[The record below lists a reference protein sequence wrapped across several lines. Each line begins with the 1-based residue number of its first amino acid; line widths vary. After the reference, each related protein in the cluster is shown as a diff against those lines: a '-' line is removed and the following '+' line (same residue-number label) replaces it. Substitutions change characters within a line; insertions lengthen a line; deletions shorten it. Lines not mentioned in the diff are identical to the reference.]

1 MSNNFIHLNLHTEF
15 SLVDGIV
22 RLKPLLKTL
31 QEAGMPAIAITDQ
44 SNLYALVKLYQACL
58 GAGIKPIM
66 GADLWLKN
74 QEEPAKPFRL
84 LILCQNNDG
93 YLNLKKLISLSYL
106 QGQHLGKA
114 MIEQSW
120 LAEHSSGLI
129 ALLGKESDV
138 GQLLLEGKNSAA
150 EQAIRFYQ
158 KLFPDNLYL
167 ELQRTSR
174 AGDETYLHQAVK
186 LAGQMNL
193 PVVATN
199 AVRFLHKDD
208 FSAHEARVCVNQG
221 RVLADKHRPHDYS
234 DEQYFKSSEEMT
246 ELFED
251 IPEALEN
258 SVEIAK
264 RCNMTLNL
272 GENFLPDFPIP
283 ESLSMDEYF
292 RQLSHEG
299 LNKRFHQLFGDDYSC
314 EQKKDPLNKQKDE
327 YQEKVKLYRE
337 RLDIELDVITQMGF
351 PGYFL
356 IVADFIKWS
365 KENDVPVGPGRGSGA
380 GSLVAYALTI
390 TDLDPLEYDLL
401 FERFLNPERVSMPDF
416 DIDFCMDGREK
427 VIQYVAETYGRD
439 RVSQIITFGSM
450 AAKAAIR
457 DVGRVQAQGY
467 GFVDSLAKLIPMDIG
482 ITIKD
487 AMEQEEELQ
496 RRYDNDDAVR
506 DLIDMALAL
515 EGITKNVGKHAGGVV
530 ISPSD
535 INDFS
540 PVYCEQGSQS
550 IVTQYDKND
559 VETVGLVKF
568 DFLGLK
574 TLTVIDWALKIIN
587 TRKKKTGESEVDIT
601 QIDLE
606 DRASFVT
613 LKASNTT
620 AVFQLESRGM
630 KDLIKRLQPDCFED
644 IVALVA
650 LFRPGPLQSGMVDDF
665 IDRKHGRQ
673 KVEYPHPSLEP
684 ILQPTYGTIL
694 YQEQV
699 MQISQVLAGYT
710 LGGAD
715 LLRRAMGKKK
725 PEVMAQQ
732 RSIFEDGSVNN
743 GVDKATATHI
753 FDQMEKFAAY
763 GFNKSHSAAYALVS
777 YQTLWLKTHYVEA
790 FMAAVLS
797 ADMDNTDK
805 VVMVIEECRDD
816 KIKVTAPNVN
826 LSEYKFTV
834 SNNNEVVYGLGAIK
848 GVGEGAIESI
858 IEGRNS
864 GGAYKDFQDFCNRVD
879 LRRCNKRVIET
890 LVKAGALDDF
900 DCTRATLFN
909 AIPEATK
916 AAEQFSKAHAV
927 GQDDLFGG
935 DFFATGALDSTSGEA
950 SSNFTQFPEWP
961 EDERLRAE
969 KDTLGL
975 YLTGHPI
982 EQHLEELRHFTTH
995 RLMELNPDK
1004 KHNIVIAGLIIAMRT
1019 MITKRG
1025 DKMAFIT
1032 IDDRSGRQEVAL
1044 FADKYEAFKE
1054 LLIKDS
1060 VIIIAGELGLDH
1072 YSGNARIN
1080 VENIYDLDSARNHF
1094 ARRLSINI
1102 QHDQIDQDFIE
1113 QFKEVLIPFREGGE
1127 CPVSYNY
1134 LGEKAKTVISL
1145 SADWK
1150 VRLSKELLHRID
1162 SLTQTQSK
1170 IIYR

>member
-1 MSNNFIHLNLHTEF
+1 MSNQFIHLNLHTEF

-22 RLKPLLKTL
+22 RLKPLIKAI
-31 QEAGMPAIAITDQ
+31 QSEQMPAIAITDQ

-58 GAGIKPIM
+58 AAGIKPVL

-74 QEEPAKPFRL
+74 EDEPAKPFRL
-84 LILCQNNDG
+84 LVLCKNNEG
-93 YLNLKKLISLSYL
+93 YQNLKKLISQSFL

-114 MIEQSW
+114 IIERSW
-120 LAEHSSGLI
+120 LSEYSSGLI
-129 ALLGKESDV
+129 ALLGKASDI
-138 GQLLLEGKNSAA
+138 GRLLLEEKNSEA
-150 EQAIRFYQ
+150 EQLLSDYQ
-158 KLFPDNLYL
+158 KLFPDSLYL

-174 AGDETYLHQAVK
+174 AGDETFLHRAVAVSQR
-186 LAGQMNL
+186 LDL

-199 AVRFLHKDD
+199 AVRFLNKED
-208 FSAHEARVCVNQG
+208 FPAHDARVCVNQG
-221 RVLADKHRPHDYS
+221 RILADKRRPRDYS
-234 DEQYFKSSEEMT
+234 EEQYFKSSAEMMA
-246 ELFED
+246 LFED
-251 IPEALEN
+251 IPEAIQN
-258 SVEIAK
+258 SVEIAR
-264 RCNMTLNL
+264 RCNVTLHL

-283 ESLSMDEYF
+283 EGLSIDEYF
-292 RQLSHEG
+292 RQLAHDG
-299 LNKRFHQLFGDDYSC
+299 LNKRFPQLFGEDCFAGNTSEAKEKYK
-314 EQKKDPLNKQKDE
+314 EKFKQ
-327 YQEKVKLYRE
+327 YRE

-356 IVADFIKWS
+356 IVADFIHWS

-380 GSLVAYALTI
+380 GSLVAYAMTI

-416 DIDFCMDGREK
+416 DIDFCMEGREK

-457 DVGRVQAQGY
+457 DVGRVQGQGY
-467 GFVDSLAKLIPMDIG
+467 GFVDSIAKLIPMDIG
-482 ITIKD
+482 ITITQ

-496 RRYDNDDAVR
+496 RRYDTDDAVH

-540 PVYCEQGSQS
+540 PIYCEQDSQS

-574 TLTVIDWALKIIN
+574 TLTVVDWALKIIN
-587 TRKKKTGESEVDIT
+587 ARKRKLGETEVDIT

-606 DRASFVT
+606 DRASFKT

-725 PEVMAQQ
+725 PEVMAAQ
-732 RSIFEDGSVNN
+732 RSIFEDGSVDN
-743 GVDKATATHI
+743 GVDKAVATHI

-797 ADMDNTDK
+797 ADMDNTEK
-805 VVMVIEECRDD
+805 VVVVIEECRDAGLNV
-816 KIKVTAPNVN
+816 IAPNVN

-834 SNNNEVVYGLGAIK
+834 SEEDEVVYGLGAIK

-858 IEGRNS
+858 VEGRNT
-864 GGAYKDFQDFCNRVD
+864 GGVYKDFQDFCNRVD
-879 LRRCNKRVIET
+879 LRRCNKRVMET
-890 LVKAGALDDF
+890 LVKAGALDSF
-900 DCTRATLFN
+900 GLSRATLFN
-909 AIPEATK
+909 AIPKATK
-916 AAEQFSKAHAV
+916 AADQFAKAQAV

-935 DFFATGALDSTSGEA
+935 DFFATGAMDSTSDDA
-950 SSNFTQFPEWP
+950 SSRFEQLPEWP
-961 EDERLRAE
+961 EDERLRFE

-982 EQHLEELRHFTTH
+982 EQYLDELRNFTTH
-995 RLMELNPDK
+995 KLMELNPEK
-1004 KHNIVIAGLIIAMRT
+1004 KQNIVIAGLIIAMRT
-1019 MITKRG
+1019 MNTKRG

-1032 IDDRSGRQEVAL
+1032 IDDRSGRQEIAL
-1044 FADKYEAFKE
+1044 FSDKYEQYQDI
-1054 LLIKDS
+1054 LIKDS
-1060 VIIIAGELGLDH
+1060 IIVLSGELGLDR
-1072 YSGNARIN
+1072 YSGNARIT
-1080 VENIYDLDSARNHF
+1080 VDTIYDLDAARNHY

-1102 QHDQIDQDFIE
+1102 HYDQVDEIFINN
-1113 QFKEVLIPFREGGE
+1113 FKDVLIPFREGGE
-1127 CPVSYNY
+1127 CPVVYTY
-1134 LGEKAKTVISL
+1134 TGKKAKTAIRL
-1145 SADWK
+1145 ADQWK
-1150 VRLSKELLHRID
+1150 VRLTKELLSRID
-1162 SLTQTQSK
+1162 KLTGSQSK
-1170 IIYR
+1170 IMYR

>member
-1 MSNNFIHLNLHTEF
+1 MSNQFIHLNLHTEF

-22 RLKPLLKTL
+22 RLKPLIKSI
-31 QEAGMPAIAITDQ
+31 QESEMPAIAITDQ

-58 GAGIKPIM
+58 GAGIKPVL

-74 QEEPAKPFRL
+74 EDDAVKPFRL
-84 LILCQNNDG
+84 LVLCKNNEG
-93 YLNLKKLISLSYL
+93 YLNLKKLITQSYL
-106 QGQHLGKA
+106 HGQHLGKA
-114 MIEQSW
+114 MIEGSW
-120 LAEHSSGLI
+120 LADASTGLI
-129 ALLGKESDV
+129 ALIGKESDV
-138 GQLLLEGKNSAA
+138 GVLLHEDKQTEA
-150 EQAIRFYQ
+150 EQALKFYQ
-158 KLFPDNLYL
+158 NLFPESLYL

-174 AGDETYLHQAVK
+174 VGDERFLHQAVDI
-186 LAGQMNL
+186 AGRLNI
-193 PVVATN
+193 PVVASN
-199 AVRFLHKDD
+199 AVRFLKKDD

-221 RVLADKHRPHDYS
+221 RVLGDKKRPRDYS
-234 DEQYFKSSEEMT
+234 EEQYLKSQSEMKA
-246 ELFED
+246 LFAD
-251 IPEALEN
+251 IPEAIEN

-264 RCNMTLNL
+264 RCNVTLHL

-283 ESLSMDEYF
+283 DGMSMDDYF
-292 RQLSHEG
+292 RKLSHDG
-299 LNKRFHQLFGDDYSC
+299 LNKRFIQLFGENCLEDSHFQDKIK
-314 EQKKDPLNKQKDE
+314 E
-327 YQEKVKLYRE
+327 YRE
-337 RLDIELDVITQMGF
+337 RLDIELDVIIQMGF

-356 IVADFIKWS
+356 IVADFIQWS

-380 GSLVAYALTI
+380 GSLVAYAMTI

-416 DIDFCMDGREK
+416 DIDFCMDGRDK
-427 VIQYVAETYGRD
+427 VIQYVADTYGRD

-457 DVGRVQAQGY
+457 DVGRVQGQGY

-482 ITIKD
+482 ITISQ
-487 AMEQEEELQ
+487 ALEQEEELQ
-496 RRYDNDDAVR
+496 RRYETDEAVK

-540 PVYCEQGSQS
+540 PVYCEEDSKS

-587 TRKKKTGESEVDIT
+587 ARKEKMGEAVIDIA
-601 QIDLE
+601 QIDLT
-606 DRASFVT
+606 DRASFNT
-613 LKASNTT
+613 LKASDTT

-725 PEVMAQQ
+725 PEVMAEQ
-732 RSIFEDGSVNN
+732 RSIFEDGSVEN
-743 GVDKATATHI
+743 GVDKEIATHI

-777 YQTLWLKTHYVEA
+777 YQTLWLKTHYVES

-797 ADMDNTDK
+797 ADMDNTEK
-805 VVMVIEECRDD
+805 VVVVIEECRDANL
-816 KIKVTAPNVN
+816 KVTTPNVN
-826 LSEYKFTV
+826 LSEYKFSV
-834 SNNNEVVYGLGAIK
+834 SDKDEVVFGLGAIK

-858 IEGRNS
+858 IEGRKT
-864 GGAYKDFQDFCNRVD
+864 GGVYNDLQDFCNRVD
-879 LRRCNKRVIET
+879 LRRCNKRVMET
-890 LVKAGALDDF
+890 LAKAGALDDF
-900 DCTRATLFN
+900 GCTRATLLN

-916 AAEQFSKAHAV
+916 AAEQFSKAQAV

-935 DFFATGALDSTSGEA
+935 DFFDTGALDSTSDNAA
-950 SSNFTQFPEWP
+950 SSFEQLPEWP
-961 EDERLRAE
+961 EDERLRLE
-969 KDTLGL
+969 KETLGL

-982 EQHLEELRHFTTH
+982 EQYLTELRHFTTH
-995 RLMELNPDK
+995 KLMELNPDK
-1004 KHNIVIAGLIIAMRT
+1004 KQNIVIAGLIIAMRT
-1019 MITKRG
+1019 MNTKRG
-1025 DKMAFIT
+1025 DKMAFVT
-1032 IDDRSGRQEVAL
+1032 IDDRSGRQEIAL
-1044 FADKYEAFKE
+1044 FADKYEMYKDI
-1054 LLIKDS
+1054 LIKDS
-1060 VIIIAGELGLDH
+1060 IIVLSGELGLDH
-1072 YSGNARIN
+1072 YSGNARVN
-1080 VENIYDLDSARNHF
+1080 VDTIYDLDGARNRY
-1094 ARRLSINI
+1094 ARRLAIDINY
-1102 QHDQIDQDFIE
+1102 HQIDEAFIE
-1113 QFKEVLIPFREGGE
+1113 NFKEVITPFREGGE
-1127 CPVSYNY
+1127 CPIVCNY
-1134 LGEKAKTVISL
+1134 RGEKAQTMINL
-1145 SADWK
+1145 SNDWN
-1150 VRLSKELLHRID
+1150 VRLTKELLSRID
-1162 SLTQTQSK
+1162 KLTQHQSK
-1170 IIYR
+1170 IMYR

>member
-1 MSNNFIHLNLHTEF
+1 MSNQFIHLNLHTEF
-15 SLVDGIV
+15 SIVDGIV
-22 RLKPLLKTL
+22 RLKPLIKAV
-31 QEAGMPAIAITDQ
+31 QEAQMPAIAITDQ
-44 SNLYALVKLYQACL
+44 SNLYALVKVYQACL
-58 GAGIKPIM
+58 GAGIKPIL

-74 QEEPAKPFRL
+74 DDEPTKPFRL
-84 LILCQNNDG
+84 LLLCKDNDG
-93 YLNLKKLISLSYL
+93 YLNLKNLISQSYL
-106 QGQHLGKA
+106 QGQHLGRA
-114 MIEQSW
+114 MIEYSW
-120 LAEHSSGLI
+120 LAEHSTGFI

-138 GQLLLEGKNSAA
+138 GLLLLDGKVKEA
-150 EQAIRFYQ
+150 EQALAFYQ
-158 KLFPDNLYL
+158 NLFTDSLYF

-174 AGDETYLHQAVK
+174 AGDETFLHHAVA
-186 LAGQMNL
+186 LAERFNL
-193 PVVATN
+193 PVVASN
-199 AVRFLHKDD
+199 AVRFLKEDE
-208 FSAHEARVCVNQG
+208 FAAHDARVCVNQG
-221 RVLADKHRPHDYS
+221 RVLGDKKRPHDYS
-234 DEQYFKSSEEMT
+234 PEQYFKSSDEMND
-246 ELFED
+246 LFAD
-251 IPEALEN
+251 IPEAIEN
-258 SVEIAK
+258 SLQIAK
-264 RCNMTLNL
+264 RCNVTLHL

-283 ESLSMDEYF
+283 DGLSMDDYF
-292 RQLSHEG
+292 RQLSHDG
-299 LNKRFHQLFGDDYSC
+299 LDKRLVQLFGDNC
-314 EQKKDPLNKQKDE
+314 LTDE
-327 YQEKVKLYRE
+327 SLQEKVKEYRE
-337 RLDIELDVITQMGF
+337 RLDIELDVIIQMGF

-356 IVADFIKWS
+356 IVADFIQWS

-380 GSLVAYALTI
+380 GSLVAYAMTI

-416 DIDFCMDGREK
+416 DIDFCMDGRDK

-457 DVGRVQAQGY
+457 DVGRVQGQGY

-482 ITIKD
+482 ITISQ
-487 AMEQEEELQ
+487 ALEQEEELQ
-496 RRYDNDDAVR
+496 RRYDTDEAVK

-540 PVYCEQGSQS
+540 PVYCEEGSQS

-587 TRKKKTGESEVDIT
+587 ARKAKTGEAAIDIT
-601 QIDLE
+601 KIDLT
-606 DRASFVT
+606 DRASFKT
-613 LKASNTT
+613 LKASDTT

-725 PEVMAQQ
+725 PEVMAEQ
-732 RSIFEDGSVNN
+732 RSIFEDGSVEN
-743 GVDKATATHI
+743 GVDKEVATHI

-790 FMAAVLS
+790 FMASVLS
-797 ADMDNTDK
+797 ADMDNTEK
-805 VVMVIEECRDD
+805 VVVVIEECRDA
-816 KIKVTAPNVN
+816 KVKVTTPNVN
-826 LSEYKFTV
+826 LSQYKFSV
-834 SNNNEVVYGLGAIK
+834 SDNDEVVYGLGAIK

-858 IEGRNS
+858 VEGRNN
-864 GGAYKDFQDFCNRVD
+864 GGVYKDLQDFCNRVD
-879 LRRCNKRVIET
+879 LRRCNKRVMET

-900 DCTRATLFN
+900 ACTRATLLN
-909 AIPEATK
+909 AIPAATK
-916 AAEQFSKAHAV
+916 AAEQFSKAQAV
-927 GQDDLFGG
+927 GQDDLFGA
-935 DFFATGALDSTSGEA
+935 DFFATGAMDSTSGNAE
-950 SSNFTQFPEWP
+950 SSFEQLPEWP
-961 EDERLRAE
+961 EDERLRLE
-969 KDTLGL
+969 KETLGL

-982 EQHLEELRHFTTH
+982 EQYLTELRNFTTH
-995 RLMELNPDK
+995 KLMELNPEK
-1004 KHNIVIAGLIIAMRT
+1004 KQNIVITGLIIAMRT
-1019 MITKRG
+1019 MNTKRG
-1025 DKMAFIT
+1025 DKMAFVT
-1032 IDDRSGRQEVAL
+1032 IDDRSGRHEIVL
-1044 FADKYEAFKE
+1044 FADKYEMYQDI
-1054 LLIKDS
+1054 LVKDT
-1060 VIIIAGELGLDH
+1060 IIVLSGELGLDH

-1080 VENIYDLDSARNHF
+1080 VDTIYDLDGARNHY
-1094 ARRLSINI
+1094 ARRLAIDINHS
-1102 QHDQIDQDFIE
+1102 QVDDTFIE
-1113 QFKEVLIPFREGGE
+1113 NLKAVITPFMEGGE
-1127 CPVSYNY
+1127 CPIVCHYQ
-1134 LGEKAKTVISL
+1134 GEKARAVINL
-1145 SADWK
+1145 SPDWN
-1150 VRLSKELLHRID
+1150 VHLTKELLSRID
-1162 SLTQTQSK
+1162 KLTHQQSK
-1170 IIYR
+1170 IMYR

>member
-1 MSNNFIHLNLHTEF
+1 MANQFIHLNLHTEF

-22 RLKPLLKTL
+22 RLKPLIKAV
-31 QEAGMPAIAITDQ
+31 QDAGMPAIAVTDQ

-58 GAGIKPIM
+58 GAGIKPVI
-66 GADLWLKN
+66 GADLWLN
-74 QEEPAKPFRL
+74 NHAEPAKPFRL
-84 LILCQNNDG
+84 LVLCKNNTG
-93 YLNLKKLISLSYL
+93 YLNLKKLISRSYL

-120 LAEHSSGLI
+120 LSENASGLI

-138 GQLLLEGKNSAA
+138 GRLLLEGKDSDA
-150 EQAIRFYQ
+150 EHAVKYYQ
-158 KLFPDNLYL
+158 ELFPDSLYL

-174 AGDETYLHQAVK
+174 AGDETFLHRCVK
-186 LAGQMNL
+186 LAGQLSL

-234 DEQYFKSSEEMT
+234 DEQYFKSSEEML
-246 ELFED
+246 ELFAD

-264 RCNMTLNL
+264 RCNVTLHL
-272 GENFLPDFPIP
+272 GENFLPSFPIP
-283 ESLSMDEYF
+283 EGLSMDEYF
-292 RQLSHEG
+292 RQLSHDG
-299 LNKRFHQLFGDDYSC
+299 LNKRFVQLFGEQFDDHKGVY
-314 EQKKDPLNKQKDE
+314 L
-327 YQEKVKLYRE
+327 EKIKLYRE

-356 IVADFIKWS
+356 IVADFIHWS
-365 KENDVPVGPGRGSGA
+365 KENHVPVGPGRGSGA

-390 TDLDPLEYDLL
+390 TDLDPLQYDLL

-416 DIDFCMDGREK
+416 DIDFCMEGREK

-457 DVGRVQAQGY
+457 DVGRVQGQGY

-482 ITIKD
+482 ITIKQ
-487 AMEQEEELQ
+487 ALLQEEELQ
-496 RRYDNDDAVR
+496 RRYDNDDVVHE
-506 DLIDMALAL
+506 LIDMALAL

-574 TLTVIDWALKIIN
+574 TLTVIDWALAIIN
-587 TRKKKTGESEVDIT
+587 AKKKKNGEKEVDIV
-601 QIDLE
+601 QIDLS
-606 DRASFVT
+606 DRPSFNS

-665 IDRKHGRQ
+665 IDRKHGRK

-684 ILQPTYGTIL
+684 ILKPTYGTIL

-699 MQISQVLAGYT
+699 MQISQILAGYT

-743 GVDKATATHI
+743 GVDKALATHI

-805 VVMVIEECRDD
+805 VVIVIEECRDAGLN
-816 KIKVTAPNVN
+816 VVAPNVN
-826 LSEYKFTV
+826 LSQYKFSV
-834 SNNNEVVYGLGAIK
+834 SDNDEVVYGLGAIK

-858 IEGRNS
+858 INGRKN
-864 GGAYKDFQDFCNRVD
+864 GFYKDLQDFCNRID
-879 LRRCNKRVIET
+879 LRRCNKRVMET
-890 LVKAGALDDF
+890 LVKAGALDSF
-900 DCTRATLFN
+900 GNSRATLLN
-909 AIPEATK
+909 AIPKATK
-916 AAEQFSKAHAV
+916 AADQFAKAHNA
-927 GQDDLFGG
+927 GQADLFGA
-935 DFFATGALDSTSGEA
+935 DFFATGAMDSSSGATA
-950 SSNFTQFPEWP
+950 SNYIQLPEWP
-961 EDERLRAE
+961 ENERLRLE
-969 KDTLGL
+969 KETLGL

-982 EQHLEELRHFTTH
+982 DQYLSELRHFTTH
-995 RLMELNPDK
+995 KLMELSPDK
-1004 KHNIVIAGLIIAMRT
+1004 KHNIVVTGLIIAMRT
-1019 MITKRG
+1019 MNTKRG
-1025 DKMAFIT
+1025 DKMAFVT
-1032 IDDRSGRQEVAL
+1032 IDDRSARQEIVL
-1044 FADKYEAFKE
+1044 FSD
-1054 LLIKDS
+1054 
-1060 VIIIAGELGLDH
+1060 
-1072 YSGNARIN
+1072 
-1080 VENIYDLDSARNHF
+1080 
-1094 ARRLSINI
+1094 
-1102 QHDQIDQDFIE
+1102 
-1113 QFKEVLIPFREGGE
+1113 
-1127 CPVSYNY
+1127 
-1134 LGEKAKTVISL
+1134 
-1145 SADWK
+1145 
-1150 VRLSKELLHRID
+1150 
-1162 SLTQTQSK
+1162 
-1170 IIYR
+1170 

>member
-1 MSNNFIHLNLHTEF
+1 MSKQFIHLNLHTEF

-22 RLKPLLKTL
+22 RLKPLIKAV
-31 QEAGMPAIAITDQ
+31 QNAQMPAVAITDQ
-44 SNLYALVKLYQACL
+44 SNFYALVKLYQACL
-58 GAGIKPIM
+58 NAGIKPVL
-66 GADLWLKN
+66 GADMWLDN
-74 QEEPAKPFRL
+74 QDEPAKPFRL
-84 LILCQNNDG
+84 LLLCKNNEG

-114 MIEQSW
+114 MISRNWLTEQV
-120 LAEHSSGLI
+120 SGLI
-129 ALLGKESDV
+129 ALVGKESDV
-138 GQLLLEGKNSAA
+138 GQLLLEGKNTEA
-150 EQAIRFYQ
+150 EQAIKFYQ
-158 KLFPDNLYL
+158 TLFPDSLYM

-174 AGDETYLHQAVK
+174 TGDEAYLHQAVK
-186 LAGQMNL
+186 LAGQFNL

-199 AVRFLHKDD
+199 AVRFLQRDD
-208 FSAHEARVCVNQG
+208 FAAHEVRVCINQG
-221 RVLADKHRPHDYS
+221 RVLGDKHRPRNNS
-234 DEQYFKSSEEMT
+234 EEQYFKSSEEMT
-246 ELFED
+246 ELFRD
-251 IPEALEN
+251 IPEAIEN
-258 SVEIAK
+258 TLEIAK
-264 RCNMTLNL
+264 RCNVTLHL

-283 ESLSMDEYF
+283 EGLSMDDYF
-292 RQLSHEG
+292 RKLSHEG
-299 LNKRFHQLFGDDYSC
+299 LNKRFPQLFGTDFDATK
-314 EQKKDPLNKQKDE
+314 EQ
-327 YQEKVKLYRE
+327 YQEQIKQYRE

-356 IVADFIKWS
+356 IVADFIQWS
-365 KENDVPVGPGRGSGA
+365 KENAVPVGPGRGSGA

-416 DIDFCMDGREK
+416 DIDFCMDGRDR

-457 DVGRVQAQGY
+457 DVGRVQSQGY
-467 GFVDSLAKLIPMDIG
+467 GFVDSIAKLIPMDIG
-482 ITIKD
+482 ITIKQ

-496 RRYDNDDAVR
+496 RRYDNDDAVHE
-506 DLIDMALAL
+506 LIDMAMSL
-515 EGITKNVGKHAGGVV
+515 EGITRNVGKHAGGVV

-540 PVYCEQGSQS
+540 PIYCEQGSHS

-574 TLTVIDWALKIIN
+574 TLTVIDWALAIIN
-587 TRKKKTGESEVDIT
+587 TRRKKQGKDAIDIV
-601 QIDLE
+601 QIPLE
-606 DRASFVT
+606 DRASFDT

-684 ILQPTYGTIL
+684 ILKPTYGTIL

-725 PEVMAQQ
+725 PEVMAEQ
-732 RSIFEDGSVNN
+732 RSIFEDGAVANN
-743 GVDKATATHI
+743 VDKALATHI

-805 VVMVIEECRDD
+805 VVVIIEECRDA
-816 KIKVTAPNVN
+816 KLKVTAPNVN

-834 SNNNEVVYGLGAIK
+834 SDNDEIVYGLGAIK

-858 IEGRNS
+858 VESRNT
-864 GGAYKDFQDFCNRVD
+864 GGPYKDFQDFCNRVD

-890 LVKAGALDDF
+890 LVKSGALDDMG
-900 DCTRATLFN
+900 CTRATLFN

-916 AAEQFSKAHAV
+916 AAEQFSKAQAV

-935 DFFATGALDSTSGEA
+935 DFFDTGSLDSTAENVI
-950 SSNFTQFPEWP
+950 NFEQLPEWL

-982 EQHLEELRHFTTH
+982 DQYLQELRHFTTH

-1004 KHNIVIAGLIIAMRT
+1004 KQNIIIAGLIIAMRT
-1019 MITKRG
+1019 MNTKRG

-1054 LLIKDS
+1054 ILIKDS
-1060 VIIIAGELGLDH
+1060 VIVISGELGLDH
-1072 YSGNARIN
+1072 YSGNARVN
-1080 VENIYDLDSARNHF
+1080 VNNIYDLDGARNHF
-1094 ARRLSINI
+1094 ARRLSVKI
-1102 QHDQIDQDFIE
+1102 QYDQINETFIE
-1113 QFKEVLIPFREGGE
+1113 QFKDVLIPFREGGE
-1127 CPVSYNY
+1127 CPIVCHYE
-1134 LGEKAKTVISL
+1134 GEKASTLMRL
-1145 SADWK
+1145 SDDWK
-1150 VRLSKELLHRID
+1150 VRLSRELLHRID
-1162 SLTQTQSK
+1162 ALTQNQSE
-1170 IIYR
+1170 IMYHR

>member
-1 MSNNFIHLNLHTEF
+1 MAVHTMSNQFIHLNLHTEF

-22 RLKPLLKTL
+22 RLKPLVKAI
-31 QEAGMPAIAITDQ
+31 QNEEMPAIAITDQ

-58 GAGIKPIM
+58 GAGIKPVL

-74 QEEPAKPFRL
+74 EGEPDKPFRL
-84 LILCQNNDG
+84 LILCKDNEG
-93 YLNLKKLISLSYL
+93 YLNLKRLISLSYL
-106 QGQHLGKA
+106 QGQHLGRA
-114 MIEQSW
+114 MIERSW
-120 LAEHSSGLI
+120 LNENSSGLI
-129 ALLGKESDV
+129 ALLGKQSDV
-138 GQLLLEGKNSAA
+138 GSLLLEDKIPDA
-150 EQAIRFYQ
+150 EQCLEYYQ
-158 KLFPDNLYL
+158 KTFPDCLYL
-167 ELQRTSR
+167 ELQRTFR
-174 AGDETYLHQAVK
+174 VGDEVFLHHAVALSEK
-186 LAGQMNL
+186 FNI

-199 AVRFLHKDD
+199 AVRFLKKDD
-208 FSAHEARVCVNQG
+208 FSAHDARVCVNQG
-221 RVLADKHRPHDYS
+221 RVLADKRRPQDYS
-234 DEQYFKSSEEMT
+234 EEQYFKSSEEMNA
-246 ELFED
+246 LFED
-251 IPEALEN
+251 IPEAIKN
-258 SVEIAK
+258 SFEIAK
-264 RCNMTLNL
+264 RCNVTLHL
-272 GENFLPDFPIP
+272 GENFLPNFPIP
-283 ESLSMDEYF
+283 EGLSIDEYF
-292 RQLSHEG
+292 CQLSHDG
-299 LNKRFHQLFGDDYSC
+299 LNKRFPQLFGEEFSEDK
-314 EQKKDPLNKQKDE
+314 EE
-327 YQEKVKLYRE
+327 YQEKIKEYRE
-337 RLDIELDVITQMGF
+337 RLDIELGVITQMGF

-356 IVADFIKWS
+356 IVADFIQWS
-365 KENDVPVGPGRGSGA
+365 KENNVPVGPGRGSGA
-380 GSLVAYALTI
+380 GSLVAYAMTI

-457 DVGRVQAQGY
+457 DVGRVQGQGY
-467 GFVDSLAKLIPMDIG
+467 GFVDSIAKLIPMDIG
-482 ITIKD
+482 ITISQ

-496 RRYDNDDAVR
+496 RRYEEDEAVH
-506 DLIDMALAL
+506 DLLDMALAL

-540 PVYCEQGSQS
+540 PVYCEEDSQS

-574 TLTVIDWALKIIN
+574 TLTVVDWALKIIN
-587 TRKKKTGESEVDIT
+587 TRKKKLGEAEVDIT
-601 QIDLE
+601 AIDLE
-606 DRASFVT
+606 DRDSFKT

-725 PEVMAQQ
+725 PEVMAEQ
-732 RSIFEDGSVNN
+732 RSIFEDGSVAN
-743 GVDKATATHI
+743 GVDKAIATHI

-777 YQTLWLKTHYVEA
+777 YQTLWLKTHYVEP

-797 ADMDNTDK
+797 ADMDNTEK
-805 VVMVIEECRDD
+805 VVVVIEECRDS
-816 KIKVTAPNVN
+816 KIKVVAPNVN

-834 SNNNEVVYGLGAIK
+834 SEEDEVVYGLGAIK

-858 IEGRNS
+858 VDARVS
-864 GGAYKDFQDFCNRVD
+864 GGEYKDFQDFCNRVD
-879 LRRCNKRVIET
+879 LRKCNKRVMET
-890 LVKAGALDDF
+890 LAKAGAMDTFAL
-900 DCTRATLFN
+900 TRATLFN

-916 AAEQFSKAHAV
+916 AADQFSKAQAV

-935 DFFATGALDSTSGEA
+935 DFFDTGALDSTSNDA
-950 SSNFTQFPEWP
+950 SSSFEQLDEWP
-961 EDERLRAE
+961 EDERLRFE

-982 EQHLEELRHFTTH
+982 EQYLGELRNFTTH
-995 RLMELNPDK
+995 KIMELNPEK
-1004 KHNIVIAGLIIAMRT
+1004 NQNIVITGLIIAMRT
-1019 MITKRG
+1019 MMTKRG

-1044 FADKYEAFKE
+1044 FADKYA
-1054 LLIKDS
+1054 LYQDILVKDS
-1060 VIIIAGELGLDH
+1060 VIVISGELGLDR
-1072 YSGNARIN
+1072 YSGNARIT
-1080 VENIYDLDSARNHF
+1080 VDMIYDLDSARNHY

-1102 QHDQIDQDFIE
+1102 NHEQVDEAFINH
-1113 QFKEVLIPFREGGE
+1113 FKEVLMPFREGGK
-1127 CPVSYNY
+1127 CPVVYNY
-1134 LGEKAKTVISL
+1134 TGDKATTSIRL
-1145 SADWK
+1145 SNEWK
-1150 VRLSKELLHRID
+1150 VRLTKELLSRID
-1162 SLTQTQSK
+1162 NLTQGQSEIK
-1170 IIYR
+1170 YR

>member
-1 MSNNFIHLNLHTEF
+1 MSNQFIHLNLHTEF

-22 RLKPLLKTL
+22 RLKPLIKAVKDA
-31 QEAGMPAIAITDQ
+31 EMPAIAITDQ
-44 SNLYALVKLYQACL
+44 SNLYALVKIYQACL
-58 GAGIKPIM
+58 SAGIKPLL

-74 QEEPAKPFRL
+74 EEELRKPFRL
-84 LILCQNNDG
+84 LVLCQNNEG
-93 YLNLKKLISLSYL
+93 YLNLKKLISQSYL

-114 MIEQSW
+114 IIDPSW
-120 LAEHSSGLI
+120 LGEKSSGLI
-129 ALLGKESDV
+129 ALLGKESNV
-138 GQLLLEGKNSAA
+138 GQLLLEGKTSDAESALH
-150 EQAIRFYQ
+150 FYQ
-158 KLFPDNLYL
+158 DLFPDSLYL
-167 ELQRTSR
+167 EIQRTSR
-174 AGDETYLHQAVK
+174 AGDETFLHRAIAFASQ
-186 LAGQMNL
+186 LNL
-193 PVVATN
+193 PVVASN
-199 AVRFLHKDD
+199 AVRFLNKDD
-208 FSAHEARVCVNQG
+208 FSAHEARVCINQG
-221 RVLADKHRPHDYS
+221 RILADKKRPKDYS
-234 DEQYFKSSEEMT
+234 EEQYFKSNDEMVN
-246 ELFED
+246 LFAD

-258 SVEIAK
+258 SVEIAR
-264 RCNMTLNL
+264 RCNVTLRL

-283 ESLSMDEYF
+283 EGLSMGEYF

-299 LNKRFHQLFGDDYSC
+299 LNKRFPQLLGEAFDESK
-314 EQKKDPLNKQKDE
+314 EE
-327 YQEKVKLYRE
+327 YQEKIKEYRE

-356 IVADFIKWS
+356 IVADFIHWS
-365 KENDVPVGPGRGSGA
+365 KENHVPVGPGRGSGA

-416 DIDFCMDGREK
+416 DIDFCMDGRDK

-457 DVGRVQAQGY
+457 DVGRVQGQSY

-482 ITIKD
+482 ITISQ

-496 RRYDNDDAVR
+496 TRYDNDDAVR

-540 PVYCEQGSQS
+540 PVYCEQDSQS

-574 TLTVIDWALKIIN
+574 TLTVIDWALGIIN
-587 TRKKKTGESEVDIT
+587 AKKKKSGAEPVDIV

-606 DRASFVT
+606 DRSSFDT

-684 ILQPTYGTIL
+684 ILKPTYGTIL

-699 MQISQVLAGYT
+699 MQISQILAGYT

-743 GVDKATATHI
+743 GVDKAVATHI

-805 VVMVIEECRDD
+805 VVVVIEECRDD
-816 KIKVTAPNVN
+816 KIKVTTPNVN
-826 LSEYKFTV
+826 FSEYKFSV
-834 SNNNEVVYGLGAIK
+834 NDDNEVVYGLGAIK

-858 IEGRNS
+858 IEGRNLDGS
-864 GGAYKDFQDFCNRVD
+864 YNDFQDFCNRVD

-890 LVKAGALDDF
+890 LVKSGALDDF
-900 DCTRATLFN
+900 GCTRATLFN

-916 AAEQFSKAHAV
+916 AAEQFSKAQAV

-935 DFFATGALDSTSGEA
+935 DFFATGALDSTSGDA
-950 SSNFTQFPEWP
+950 SSNFEQFPEWP

-982 EQHLEELRHFTTH
+982 DQYLDELRSFTTH

-1004 KHNIVIAGLIIAMRT
+1004 KQNIVIAGLIIAMRT
-1019 MITKRG
+1019 MITKKG
-1025 DKMAFIT
+1025 NKMAFIT
-1032 IDDRSGRQEVAL
+1032 IDDRSGRQEVVL

-1054 LLIKDS
+1054 ILIKDS
-1060 VIIIAGELGLDH
+1060 VIVLSGELGLDH
-1072 YSGNARIN
+1072 YSGNARVN
-1080 VENIYDLDSARNHF
+1080 VDNIYDLDGARNHF
-1094 ARRLSINI
+1094 ARRLAINI
-1102 QHDQIDQDFIE
+1102 QHKQVDQAFIE
-1113 QFKEVLIPFREGGE
+1113 QFKEVLTPFREGGE
-1127 CPVSYNY
+1127 CPVIYNY
-1134 LGEKAKTVISL
+1134 QGQKAKVIISL
-1145 SADWK
+1145 SNDWK
-1150 VRLSKELLHRID
+1150 VKLSKELLHRID
-1162 SLTQTQSK
+1162 NLTHSQCR

>member
-1 MSNNFIHLNLHTEF
+1 MSNQFIHLNLHTEF

-22 RLKPLLKTL
+22 RLKPLIKSV
-31 QEAGMPAIAITDQ
+31 QDNEMPAIAITDQ
-44 SNLYALVKLYQACL
+44 SNFYALVKVYQACL
-58 GAGIKPIM
+58 GAGIKPIL
-66 GADLWLKN
+66 GADLWLEN
-74 QEEPAKPFRL
+74 EEEPAKPFRL
-84 LILCQNNDG
+84 LILCINNDG
-93 YLNLKKLISLSYL
+93 YLNLKKLISHSYL
-106 QGQHLGKA
+106 KGQHLGRA
-114 MIEQSW
+114 VISRNW
-120 LAEHSSGLI
+120 LSELSSGLI
-129 ALLGKESDV
+129 ALLGKESDF
-138 GQLLLEGKNSAA
+138 GQMLLQGKILEA
-150 EQAIRFYQ
+150 EQLVADYK
-158 KLFPDNLYL
+158 KLFPESLYL
-167 ELQRTSR
+167 ELQRTAR
-174 AGDETYLHQAVK
+174 IGDETFLHKAVALAEK
-186 LAGQMNL
+186 LDL

-199 AVRFLHKDD
+199 AVRFINKDD
-208 FSAHEARVCVNQG
+208 FSAHDARVCVNQG
-221 RVLADKHRPHDYS
+221 RILTDKRRPKDYS
-234 DEQYFKSSEEMT
+234 EEQYFKSSEVMNA
-246 ELFED
+246 LFDD
-251 IPEALEN
+251 IPEAIQN
-258 SVEIAK
+258 SVEIAR
-264 RCNMTLNL
+264 RCNVTLHL

-283 ESLSMDEYF
+283 EGLSMDEYF

-299 LNKRFHQLFGDDYSC
+299 LNKRFPQLFGEDYL
-314 EQKKDPLNKQKDE
+314 EGDNKDKF
-327 YQEKVKLYRE
+327 QEKIKEYRE
-337 RLDIELDVITQMGF
+337 RLDVELDVITQMGF

-356 IVADFIKWS
+356 IVADFIQWS

-380 GSLVAYALTI
+380 GSLVAYAMTI

-457 DVGRVQAQGY
+457 DVGRVQGQGY
-467 GFVDSLAKLIPMDIG
+467 GFVDSIAKLIPMDIG
-482 ITIKD
+482 ITISQ

-496 RRYDNDDAVR
+496 RRYDDDETVR
-506 DLIDMALAL
+506 DLLDMALAL

-540 PVYCEQGSQS
+540 PVYCEEDSQS

-587 TRKKKTGESEVDIT
+587 ARKRKQGEAEVDIT
-601 QIDLE
+601 AIDLE
-606 DRASFVT
+606 DRASFKT

-665 IDRKHGRQ
+665 IDCKHGRQ

-725 PEVMAQQ
+725 PEVMAEQ
-732 RSIFEDGSVNN
+732 RSIFEDGSVANN
-743 GVDKATATHI
+743 VDKAVATHI

-777 YQTLWLKTHYVEA
+777 YQTLWLKTHYLEA

-797 ADMDNTDK
+797 ADMDSTEK
-805 VVMVIEECRDD
+805 VVVVIEECRDVGT
-816 KIKVTAPNVN
+816 KVVAPSVN
-826 LSEYKFTV
+826 LSKYKFTV
-834 SNNNEVVYGLGAIK
+834 SKEDEVVYGLGAIK

-858 IEGRNS
+858 VEGRKT
-864 GGAYKDFQDFCNRVD
+864 GGEYKDFQDFCNRVD
-879 LRRCNKRVIET
+879 LRRCNKRVMET
-890 LVKAGALDDF
+890 LVKAGALDNF
-900 DCTRATLFN
+900 GLTRATLFN
-909 AIPEATK
+909 AIPKATK
-916 AAEQFSKAHAV
+916 AADQFAKAQAV

-935 DFFATGALDSTSGEA
+935 DFFDTGALDSTSGDV
-950 SSNFTQFPEWP
+950 SNDFEQLAEWP
-961 EDERLRAE
+961 EDERLRFE

-982 EQHLEELRHFTTH
+982 EQYLEELRNFTTH

-1004 KHNIVIAGLIIAMRT
+1004 KQNIVIAGLIIAMRT
-1019 MITKRG
+1019 MNTKRG

-1032 IDDRSGRQEVAL
+1032 IDDRSGRQEIAL
-1044 FADKYEAFKE
+1044 FADKYEMYQDI
-1054 LLIKDS
+1054 LIKDS
-1060 VIIIAGELGLDH
+1060 VIVLSGELGLDH
-1072 YSGNARIN
+1072 YSGNARIT
-1080 VENIYDLDSARNHF
+1080 VDKIYDLDVARNHY
-1094 ARRLSINI
+1094 ARRLSVNI
-1102 QHDQIDQDFIE
+1102 HHSQVNDAFLHR
-1113 QFKEVLIPFREGGE
+1113 FKEVLTPFREGGE
-1127 CPVSYNY
+1127 CPVVCRYT
-1134 LGEKAKTVISL
+1134 GEKAKTAIRL
-1145 SADWK
+1145 SDEWD
-1150 VRLSKELLHRID
+1150 VRLNKELLSRID
-1162 SLTQTQSK
+1162 ELTQSQSQ
-1170 IIYR
+1170 IMYR

>member
-1 MSNNFIHLNLHTEF
+1 MSHQFIHLNLHSEF

-22 RLKPLLKTL
+22 RLKPMIKAV
-31 QEAGMPAIAITDQ
+31 QDEQMPAIAITDQ
-44 SNLYALVKLYQACL
+44 SNLYALVKVYQACL
-58 GAGIKPIM
+58 GAGIKPVL

-74 QEEPAKPFRL
+74 DDEPAKPFRL
-84 LILCQNNDG
+84 LILCKNNEG
-93 YLNLKKLISLSYL
+93 YLNLKKLISQSYL
-106 QGQHLGKA
+106 HGQYLGKA
-114 MIEQSW
+114 IIERNW
-120 LAEHSSGLI
+120 LAEHSTGLI
-129 ALLGKESDV
+129 ALIGKESDV
-138 GQLLLEGKNSAA
+138 GLLLLEEKVSEA
-150 EQAIRFYQ
+150 EQALEFYKNQ
-158 KLFPDNLYL
+158 FPDSLYF

-174 AGDETYLHQAVK
+174 SGDESYLHQAVA
-186 LAGQMNL
+186 LAQRLSL

-199 AVRFLHKDD
+199 AVRFLKKDD

-221 RVLADKHRPHDYS
+221 RVLGDKKRPRDYS
-234 DEQYFKSSEEMT
+234 EEQYFKSQSEMND
-246 ELFED
+246 LFSD
-251 IPEALEN
+251 IPEALQN

-264 RCNMTLNL
+264 RCNVSLHL
-272 GENFLPDFPIP
+272 GENFLPDFSIP
-283 ESLSMDEYF
+283 DGLSMDDYF
-292 RQLSHEG
+292 RQLSHDG
-299 LNKRFHQLFGDDYSC
+299 LNKRFVQLFGDACLEENISEELQDKIK
-314 EQKKDPLNKQKDE
+314 E
-327 YQEKVKLYRE
+327 YRE
-337 RLDIELDVITQMGF
+337 RLDIELDVIIQMGF

-356 IVADFIKWS
+356 IVADFIHWS
-365 KENDVPVGPGRGSGA
+365 KENNVPVGPGRGSGA
-380 GSLVAYALTI
+380 GSLVAYAMTI

-416 DIDFCMDGREK
+416 DIDFCMDGRDK

-457 DVGRVQAQGY
+457 DVGRVQGQGY

-482 ITIKD
+482 ITISQ
-487 AMEQEEELQ
+487 ALQQEEELQ
-496 RRYDNDDAVR
+496 RRYDTDEAVK

-540 PVYCEQGSQS
+540 PVYCEEDSQS

-587 TRKKKTGESEVDIT
+587 ERKAKNGEAAIDIA
-601 QIDLE
+601 QIDLT
-606 DRASFVT
+606 DRASFKT
-613 LKASNTT
+613 LKASDTT

-673 KVEYPHPSLEP
+673 KVEYPHPSLES

-732 RSIFEDGSVNN
+732 RSIFEDGSVDN
-743 GVDKATATHI
+743 GVDKAVATHI

-805 VVMVIEECRDD
+805 VVVVIEECRDAG
-816 KIKVTAPNVN
+816 IKVIAPNVN
-826 LSEYKFTV
+826 LSQYKFSV
-834 SNNNEVVYGLGAIK
+834 SDNDEVVYGLGAIK

-858 IEGRNS
+858 IEGRDN
-864 GGAYKDFQDFCNRVD
+864 GGAYHDIQDFCNRVD
-879 LRRCNKRVIET
+879 LRRCNKRVMET

-900 DCTRATLFN
+900 GCTRATLLN
-909 AIPEATK
+909 AIPKAAK
-916 AAEQFSKAHAV
+916 AAEQFSKAQAV

-935 DFFATGALDSTSGEA
+935 DFFNTGAMDSTSGEVA
-950 SSNFTQFPEWP
+950 TSFEQLPEWP
-961 EDERLRAE
+961 EDERLRLE
-969 KDTLGL
+969 KETLGL

-982 EQHLEELRHFTTH
+982 EQYLTELRHFTTH
-995 RLMELNPDK
+995 KLMELNPDK
-1004 KHNIVIAGLIIAMRT
+1004 KQNIVIAGLIIAMRT
-1019 MITKRG
+1019 MNTKRG
-1025 DKMAFIT
+1025 DKMAFVT
-1032 IDDRSGRQEVAL
+1032 IDDRSGRQEIAL
-1044 FADKYEAFKE
+1044 FADKYEMYQDI
-1054 LLIKDS
+1054 LIKDS
-1060 VIIIAGELGLDH
+1060 VIVLSGELGLDH
-1072 YSGNARIN
+1072 YSGNARVN
-1080 VENIYDLDSARNHF
+1080 VDTIYDLDGARNRY
-1094 ARRLSINI
+1094 AKRLAVNINYS
-1102 QHDQIDQDFIE
+1102 QIDETFIE
-1113 QFKEVLIPFREGGE
+1113 RFKEVITPFKEGGE
-1127 CPVSYNY
+1127 CPIVYNY
-1134 LGEKAKTVISL
+1134 RGEKAKTMILL
-1145 SADWK
+1145 STDWN
-1150 VRLSKELLHRID
+1150 VRLTKELLSRID
-1162 SLTQTQSK
+1162 KLTEHSSK

>member
-1 MSNNFIHLNLHTEF
+1 MSSQFIHLNLHTEF

-22 RLKPLLKTL
+22 RLKPLIKAV
-31 QEAGMPAIAITDQ
+31 QNAEMPAIALTDQ
-44 SNLYALVKLYQACL
+44 SNLYALVKLYQSCL
-58 GAGIKPIM
+58 GAGIKPLL

-74 QEEPAKPFRL
+74 EEDAASPFRL
-84 LILCQNNDG
+84 LMLCRDNDG
-93 YLNLKKLISLSYL
+93 YLNLKKLISQSYL
-106 QGQHLGKA
+106 HGQHLGRA
-114 MIEQSW
+114 MVERDW
-120 LAEHSSGLI
+120 LVKYAGGLI
-129 ALLGKESDV
+129 VLLGKESDI
-138 GQLLLEGKNSAA
+138 GQLLLEEKNAEADAA
-150 EQAIRFYQ
+150 MQFYQ
-158 KLFPDNLYL
+158 QLFPDSLYL
-167 ELQRTSR
+167 ELQRTAR
-174 AGDETYLHQAVK
+174 VGDEIFLHQAVS
-186 LAGQMNL
+186 LAQRLEL

-199 AVRFLHKDD
+199 AVRFLHKTD
-208 FSAHEARVCVNQG
+208 FAAHEARVCVNQG
-221 RVLADKHRPHDYS
+221 RILGDKRRPRDYS
-234 DEQYFKSSEEMT
+234 EEQYFKSAEEMQA
-246 ELFED
+246 LFAD
-251 IPEALEN
+251 IPEAIQN
-258 SVEIAK
+258 TVEIAR
-264 RCNMTLNL
+264 RCNVTLHL

-283 ESLSMDEYF
+283 EGMSIDEYF
-292 RQLSHEG
+292 RKLSHDG
-299 LNKRFHQLFGDDYSC
+299 LNKRFPQLFGADFAEDK
-314 EQKKDPLNKQKDE
+314 EE
-327 YQEKVKLYRE
+327 YQEKVKEYRE

-356 IVADFIKWS
+356 IVADFIQWS
-365 KENDVPVGPGRGSGA
+365 KENGVPVGPGRGSGA
-380 GSLVAYALTI
+380 GSLVAYAMTI

-416 DIDFCMDGREK
+416 DIDFCMEGREK

-457 DVGRVQAQGY
+457 DVGRVQGQGY
-467 GFVDSLAKLIPMDIG
+467 GFVDSIAKLIPMDIG
-482 ITIKD
+482 ITISQ

-496 RRYDNDDAVR
+496 RRYDDDEAVH

-535 INDFS
+535 INEFS
-540 PVYCEQGSQS
+540 PIYCEEDSQS

-574 TLTVIDWALKIIN
+574 TLTVVDWALKIIN
-587 TRKKKTGESEVDIT
+587 ARKHKLGEAEVDIT

-606 DRASFVT
+606 DRASFKT

-725 PEVMAQQ
+725 PEVMAEQ
-732 RSIFEDGSVNN
+732 RSIFEDGSVAN
-743 GVDKATATHI
+743 GVDKSIATHI

-797 ADMDNTDK
+797 ADMDNTEK
-805 VVMVIEECRDD
+805 VVVVIEECRDD
-816 KIKVTAPNVN
+816 NIKVVAPNVN

-834 SNNNEVVYGLGAIK
+834 SDKDEVVYGLGAIK

-858 IEGRNS
+858 IEAREQ
-864 GGAYKDFQDFCNRVD
+864 GGIYKDFQDFCNRVD
-879 LRRCNKRVIET
+879 LRRCNKRVMET

-900 DCTRATLFN
+900 ELTRAALFN
-909 AIPEATK
+909 AIPKATK
-916 AAEQFSKAHAV
+916 AAEQFSRAQAM

-935 DFFATGALDSTSGEA
+935 DFFATGTMDSTSDDTAVSFEA
-950 SSNFTQFPEWP
+950 LQEWP
-961 EDERLRAE
+961 EDERLRFE

-982 EQHLEELRHFTTH
+982 EQYLGELRHFTTH

-1019 MITKRG
+1019 MNTRRG
-1025 DKMAFIT
+1025 DKMAFVT
-1032 IDDRSGRQEVAL
+1032 IDDRSGRQEIAL
-1044 FADKYEAFKE
+1044 FADKYEQFQDI
-1054 LLIKDS
+1054 LIKDT
-1060 VIIIAGELGLDH
+1060 VIIVSGELGLDR
-1072 YSGNARIN
+1072 YSGNARIT
-1080 VENIYDLDSARNHF
+1080 VDMIYDLDAARNHY
-1094 ARRLSINI
+1094 ARYLSVNVAHK
-1102 QHDQIDQDFIE
+1102 QVDEHFVE
-1113 QFKEVLIPFREGGE
+1113 QFKEVLTPFREGGN
-1127 CPVSYNY
+1127 CPVIAHYT
-1134 LGEKAKTVISL
+1134 GEKATASIRL
-1145 SADWK
+1145 ADEWK
-1150 VRLSKELLHRID
+1150 IRLTRELLSRID
-1162 SLTQTQSK
+1162 KLTQGQSQ
-1170 IIYR
+1170 IMYR

>member
-1 MSNNFIHLNLHTEF
+1 MSEQFVHLNLHTEF
-15 SLVDGIV
+15 SLVDGTV
-22 RLKPLLKTL
+22 RLKPLIQSVKDE
-31 QEAGMPAIAITDQ
+31 QMPAVAITDQ
-44 SNLYALVKLYQACL
+44 SNFYALVKLYQACL
-58 GAGIKPIM
+58 GAGIKPIV
-66 GADLWLKN
+66 GADMWLYN
-74 QEEPAKPFRL
+74 PEEAARPFRL
-84 LILCQNNDG
+84 ILLCKNNEG
-93 YLNLKKLISLSYL
+93 YLNLKKLISQSYL

-114 MIEQSW
+114 MIEQDW
-120 LAEHSSGLI
+120 LAKNANGLI

-138 GQLLLEGKNSAA
+138 GRFLLEGKASEA
-150 EQAIRFYQ
+150 EQALSFYQ
-158 KLFPDNLYL
+158 SLFKEHLYF

-174 AGDETYLHQAVK
+174 LGDETFLHQSIR
-186 LAGQMNL
+186 LARQHNL

-199 AVRFLHKDD
+199 AVRFLKQDD
-208 FSAHEARVCVNQG
+208 FSAHEVRVCINQG
-221 RVLADKHRPHDYS
+221 RVLADKHRPRDYS
-234 DEQYFKSSEEMT
+234 EEQYFKSQEEMR

-258 SVEIAK
+258 TVEIAK
-264 RCNMTLNL
+264 RCNVTLHL

-283 ESLSMDEYF
+283 EGLSMDEYF
-292 RQLSHEG
+292 RKLSHEG
-299 LNKRFHQLFGDDYSC
+299 LNKRFPQLFG
-314 EQKKDPLNKQKDE
+314 EQFDE
-327 YQEKVKLYRE
+327 HKEEFKEKIRVYRE

-356 IVADFIKWS
+356 IVADFIQWS
-365 KENDVPVGPGRGSGA
+365 KENAVPVGPGRGSGA

-416 DIDFCMDGREK
+416 DIDFCMDGRDK
-427 VIQYVAETYGRD
+427 VIQYVADTYGRD

-457 DVGRVQAQGY
+457 DVGRVQSQGY
-467 GFVDSLAKLIPMDIG
+467 GFVDSIAKLIPMDIG
-482 ITIKD
+482 ITIRQ

-496 RRYDNDDAVR
+496 RRYDTDDAVH

-515 EGITKNVGKHAGGVV
+515 EGITRNVGKHAGGVV

-540 PVYCEQGSQS
+540 PVYCEQGSQN

-574 TLTVIDWALKIIN
+574 TLTVIDWALDIIN
-587 TRKKKTGESEVDIT
+587 TRRKSEGKELVDIA
-601 QIDLE
+601 QIPLE
-606 DRASFVT
+606 DSASFDT

-732 RSIFEDGSVNN
+732 RSIFEEGAVNN
-743 GVDKATATHI
+743 NVDKALATHI

-805 VVMVIEECRDD
+805 VVVIIEECRDS
-816 KIKVTAPNVN
+816 KLKVTAPNVN

-834 SNNNEVVYGLGAIK
+834 SDDNEIVYGLGAIK

-858 IEGRNS
+858 VDSRNN
-864 GGAYKDFQDFCNRVD
+864 GGPYEDFQDFCNRVD

-890 LVKAGALDDF
+890 LVKSGALDCLGF
-900 DCTRATLFN
+900 TRATLFN

-916 AAEQFSKAHAV
+916 AAEQFSKAQAV

-935 DFFATGALDSTSGEA
+935 DFFATGAMDSTTDDT
-950 SSNFTQFPEWP
+950 SNFEQFPEWP

-982 EQHLEELRHFTTH
+982 DQYLDELRHFTTH

-1004 KHNIVIAGLIIAMRT
+1004 KQNIVIAGLIIAMRT
-1019 MITKRG
+1019 MNTKRG

-1032 IDDRSGRQEVAL
+1032 IDDRSGRQEIAL
-1044 FADKYEAFKE
+1044 FSDKYEAYKE
-1054 LLIKDS
+1054 ILIKDS
-1060 VIIIAGELGLDH
+1060 VIVISGELGLDH
-1072 YSGNARIN
+1072 YSGNARVN
-1080 VENIYDLDSARNHF
+1080 VNNIYDLDGARNHF
-1094 ARRLSINI
+1094 ARRLAVNLQYS
-1102 QHDQIDQDFIE
+1102 QIDEVFIE
-1113 QFKEVLIPFREGGE
+1113 QFKDALIPFREGGE
-1127 CPVSYNY
+1127 CPIVCNY
-1134 LGEKAKTVISL
+1134 YGEKASTLIRL
-1145 SADWK
+1145 SNDWK
-1150 VRLSKELLHRID
+1150 VRLTKELLHRID
-1162 SLTQTQSK
+1162 NLTQSQSE
-1170 IIYR
+1170 IIYHR

>member
-1 MSNNFIHLNLHTEF
+1 MSKQFIHLNLHTEF

-22 RLKPLLKTL
+22 RLKPLIKAI
-31 QEAGMPAIAITDQ
+31 QKAEMPAIAITDQ
-44 SNLYALVKLYQACL
+44 SNLYALVKIYQACL
-58 GAGIKPIM
+58 GAGIKPIL
-66 GADLWLKN
+66 GADLWLQNK
-74 QEEPAKPFRL
+74 EELGKPFRL
-84 LILCQNNDG
+84 LVLCKNNDG

-114 MIEQSW
+114 MVEWEW
-120 LAEHSSGLI
+120 LKDHASGLLT
-129 ALLGKESDV
+129 LLGRESDV
-138 GQLLLEGKNSAA
+138 GQLLLEDKINEA
-150 EQAIRFYQ
+150 EALLVDY
-158 KLFPDNLYL
+158 KSLFPDSLYL
-167 ELQRTSR
+167 ELLRTSR
-174 AGDETYLHQAVK
+174 SGDETFLHRAVASATR
-186 LAGQMNL
+186 LGL

-199 AVRFLHKDD
+199 AVRFLVKED
-208 FSAHEARVCVNQG
+208 FAAHDARVCVNQG
-221 RVLADKHRPHDYS
+221 RVLADKRRPKDYS
-234 DEQYFKSSEEMT
+234 EEQYLKSKDEMNV
-246 ELFED
+246 LFED
-251 IPEALEN
+251 IPEAIEN
-258 SVEIAK
+258 SVAIAK
-264 RCNMTLNL
+264 RCNVTLHL
-272 GENFLPDFPIP
+272 GENFLPNFPIP
-283 ESLSMDEYF
+283 EGLSMDEYF
-292 RQLSHEG
+292 RQLSHDG
-299 LNKRFHQLFGDDYSC
+299 LNKRFPQLWG
-314 EQKKDPLNKQKDE
+314 KDFTEDKPEFQDKIKE
-327 YQEKVKLYRE
+327 YRE

-356 IVADFIKWS
+356 IVADFIQWS

-380 GSLVAYALTI
+380 GSLVAYAMTI

-416 DIDFCMDGREK
+416 DIDFCMEGREK

-457 DVGRVQAQGY
+457 DVGRVQGQGY
-467 GFVDSLAKLIPMDIG
+467 GFVDSIAKLIPMDIG
-482 ITIKD
+482 ITISQ

-496 RRYDNDDAVR
+496 RRYDEDEAVH
-506 DLIDMALAL
+506 DLIDMALSL

-540 PVYCEQGSQS
+540 PIYCEDGSQS

-574 TLTVIDWALKIIN
+574 TLTVVDWALKIIN
-587 TRKKKTGESEVDIT
+587 ARKRKLGETDVDIV

-606 DRASFVT
+606 DRAAFKT

-725 PEVMAQQ
+725 PEVMAEQ
-732 RSIFEDGSVNN
+732 RSIFEDGSVEN
-743 GVDKATATHI
+743 GVDKDIARHI

-797 ADMDNTDK
+797 ADMDNTEK
-805 VVMVIEECRDD
+805 VVVVIEECRDD
-816 KIKVTAPNVN
+816 EIKVITPNVN

-834 SNNNEVVYGLGAIK
+834 SETDEVVYGLGAIK

-858 IEGRNS
+858 VEAREKDGE
-864 GGAYKDFQDFCNRVD
+864 YKDFQDFCNRVD
-879 LRRCNKRVIET
+879 LRRCNKRVMET
-890 LVKAGALDDF
+890 LAKAGALDVF
-900 DCTRATLFN
+900 GLSRATLFN

-916 AAEQFSKAHAV
+916 AADQFSKAQAV
-927 GQDDLFGG
+927 GQDDLFGS
-935 DFFATGALDSTSGEA
+935 DFFDTGSLDSTSED
-950 SSNFTQFPEWP
+950 SSCNFETLDEWP
-961 EDERLRAE
+961 EDERLRFE

-982 EQHLEELRHFTTH
+982 EQYLDELRHFTTH
-995 RLMELNPDK
+995 RLMELNPEK
-1004 KHNIVIAGLIIAMRT
+1004 NQNIVIAGLIIAMRT
-1019 MITKRG
+1019 MMTKRG
-1025 DKMAFIT
+1025 NKMAFIT

-1044 FADKYEAFKE
+1044 FAEKYEQFQAI
-1054 LLIKDS
+1054 LVKDS
-1060 VIIIAGELGLDH
+1060 VIVISGELGLDR
-1072 YSGNARIN
+1072 YSGNARIT
-1080 VENIYDLDSARNHF
+1080 VDMIYDLDTARNHY
-1094 ARRLSINI
+1094 ARRLSVDINH
-1102 QHDQIDQDFIE
+1102 QQVDETFVNN
-1113 QFKEVLIPFREGGE
+1113 FKEVLEPFREGGE
-1127 CPVSYNY
+1127 CPVVYNY
-1134 LGEKAKTVISL
+1134 TGLKATTSIRL
-1145 SADWK
+1145 SDEWR
-1150 VRLSKELLHRID
+1150 VHLSKELLSRID
-1162 SLTQTQSK
+1162 KLTHSQSK
-1170 IIYR
+1170 IMYR

>member
-1 MSNNFIHLNLHTEF
+1 MSNQFIHLNLHTEF

-22 RLKPLLKTL
+22 RLKPLVKAI
-31 QEAGMPAIAITDQ
+31 QNEQMPAIALTDQ
-44 SNLYALVKLYQACL
+44 SNLYALVKLYQSCL
-58 GAGIKPIM
+58 GAGIKPIL
-66 GADLWLKN
+66 GADLWLEN
-74 QEEPAKPFRL
+74 QEERKKPFRL
-84 LILCQNNDG
+84 LLLCKDNNG

-114 MIEQSW
+114 IIRKSW
-120 LAEHSSGLI
+120 LSDNADGLI
-129 ALLGKESDV
+129 ALLGKQSDV
-138 GQLLLEGKNSAA
+138 GLLLLEDKVDEA
-150 EQAIRFYQ
+150 EQLLKYYQ
-158 KLFPDNLYL
+158 KLFPECLYL

-174 AGDETYLHQAVK
+174 TGDETFLHHAIDLSEK
-186 LAGQMNL
+186 YSI

-199 AVRFLHKDD
+199 AVRFLKKEDYA
-208 FSAHEARVCVNQG
+208 AHDARVCVNQG
-221 RVLADKHRPHDYS
+221 RVLADKRRPQDYS
-234 DEQYFKSSEEMT
+234 EEQYLKSSEEMNA
-246 ELFED
+246 LFED
-251 IPEALEN
+251 IPEAIENTLE
-258 SVEIAK
+258 VAK
-264 RCNMTLNL
+264 RCNVTLHL
-272 GENFLPDFPIP
+272 GENFLPNFPIP
-283 ESLSMDEYF
+283 EGLSMDEYF
-292 RQLSHEG
+292 CQLSHDG
-299 LNKRFHQLFGDDYSC
+299 LNKRFAQLFGDNFSEDK
-314 EQKKDPLNKQKDE
+314 EE
-327 YQEKVKLYRE
+327 YQDKIKEYRE
-337 RLDIELDVITQMGF
+337 RLDIELGVINQMGF

-356 IVADFIKWS
+356 IVADFIQWS

-380 GSLVAYALTI
+380 GSLVAYAMTI

-457 DVGRVQAQGY
+457 DVGRVQGQGY
-467 GFVDSLAKLIPMDIG
+467 GFVDSVAKLIPMDIG
-482 ITIKD
+482 ITISQ

-496 RRYDNDDAVR
+496 RRYDEDEAVH
-506 DLIDMALAL
+506 DLLDMALAL

-540 PVYCEQGSQS
+540 PVYCEEDSQS

-574 TLTVIDWALKIIN
+574 TLTVVDWALKIIN
-587 TRKKKTGESEVDIT
+587 ARKKKLGEAEVDIAA
-601 QIDLE
+601 IDLE
-606 DRASFVT
+606 DRASFTT

-673 KVEYPHPSLEP
+673 KVEYPHPLLEP

-725 PEVMAQQ
+725 PEVMAEQ
-732 RSIFEDGSVNN
+732 RSIFEDGSFANN
-743 GVDKATATHI
+743 VDKAVATHI

-797 ADMDNTDK
+797 ADMDNTEK
-805 VVMVIEECRDD
+805 VVVVIEECRDS
-816 KIKVTAPNVN
+816 KIKVVAPNVN
-826 LSEYKFTV
+826 VSEYKFAV
-834 SNNNEVVYGLGAIK
+834 SEDDEVVYGLGAVK

-858 IEGRNS
+858 VKGRAS
-864 GGAYKDFQDFCNRVD
+864 GGEYKDFQDFCNRID
-879 LRRCNKRVIET
+879 LRKCNKRVMET
-890 LVKAGALDDF
+890 LVKSGAM
-900 DCTRATLFN
+900 DCFGMTRASLFN

-916 AAEQFSKAHAV
+916 AADQFSKAQAV

-935 DFFATGALDSTSGEA
+935 DFFDTGSLDSTSGDDA
-950 SSNFTQFPEWP
+950 STFEELDEWP
-961 EDERLRAE
+961 EDERLGFE

-982 EQHLEELRHFTTH
+982 EQYLGELRNFTTH
-995 RLMELNPDK
+995 KIMELNPEK
-1004 KHNIVIAGLIIAMRT
+1004 NQNIVITGLIIAMRT
-1019 MITKRG
+1019 MNTKRG

-1032 IDDRSGRQEVAL
+1032 IDDRSGRQEIAL
-1044 FADKYEAFKE
+1044 FSDKYAEFQDI
-1054 LLIKDS
+1054 LVKDT
-1060 VIIIAGELGLDH
+1060 VIVVSGQLGLDR
-1072 YSGNARIN
+1072 YSGNARIT
-1080 VENIYDLDSARNHF
+1080 VDSIYDLDTARNHY
-1094 ARRLSINI
+1094 ARRLTVDINY
-1102 QHDQIDQDFIE
+1102 QQVDEDFINN
-1113 QFKEVLIPFREGGE
+1113 FKEVLTPFREGGD
-1127 CPVSYNY
+1127 CPVYFHY
-1134 LGEKAKTVISL
+1134 TGEKATTVIRL
-1145 SADWK
+1145 SNEWK
-1150 VRLSKELLHRID
+1150 VRLTKELLSRID
-1162 SLTQTQSK
+1162 NLTQGQSVIK
-1170 IIYR
+1170 YH

>member
-1 MSNNFIHLNLHTEF
+1 MSNQFIHLNLHTEF

-22 RLKPLLKTL
+22 RLKPLIKTI
-31 QEAGMPAIAITDQ
+31 QSEQMPAIAITDQ

-58 GAGIKPIM
+58 GAGIKPVL

-74 QEEPAKPFRL
+74 EAEPARPFRL
-84 LILCQNNDG
+84 LVLCKNNDG
-93 YLNLKKLISLSYL
+93 YLNLKKLISKSYL

-114 MIEQSW
+114 MIERSW
-120 LAEHSSGLI
+120 LGENSSGLI

-138 GQLLLEGKNSAA
+138 GQLLLEEKNSEAK
-150 EQAIRFYQ
+150 QLLIDYQ
-158 KLFPDNLYL
+158 KLFPESLYL
-167 ELQRTSR
+167 ELVRTSR
-174 AGDETYLHQAVK
+174 RGDETFLHQAVA
-186 LAGQMNL
+186 LSEQL
-193 PVVATN
+193 SVPVVATN
-199 AVRFLHKDD
+199 AVRFLKKEE
-208 FSAHEARVCVNQG
+208 FSAHDARVCVNQG
-221 RVLADKHRPHDYS
+221 RVLADKRRPQDYS
-234 DEQYFKSSEEMT
+234 EEQYFKSSDEMNA
-246 ELFED
+246 LFED
-251 IPEALEN
+251 IPEAIQN

-264 RCNMTLNL
+264 RCNVTLHL
-272 GENFLPDFPIP
+272 GENFLPNFPIP
-283 ESLSMDEYF
+283 EGLSIDEYF
-292 RQLSHEG
+292 RQLSHDG
-299 LNKRFHQLFGDDYSC
+299 LNKRFPQLFGDAFSEDK
-314 EQKKDPLNKQKDE
+314 EEFQEEIKK
-327 YQEKVKLYRE
+327 YRE
-337 RLDIELDVITQMGF
+337 RLDIELDVIIQMGF

-356 IVADFIKWS
+356 IVADFIQWAKD
-365 KENDVPVGPGRGSGA
+365 NDVPVGPGRGSGA
-380 GSLVAYALTI
+380 GSLVAYAMTI

-416 DIDFCMDGREK
+416 DIDFCMVGREK

-457 DVGRVQAQGY
+457 DVGRVQGQGY
-467 GFVDSLAKLIPMDIG
+467 GFVDSIAKLIPMDIG
-482 ITIKD
+482 ITISQ

-496 RRYDNDDAVR
+496 RRYETDDAVH

-540 PVYCEQGSQS
+540 PIYCEEDSQS

-574 TLTVIDWALKIIN
+574 TLTVVDWALKIIN
-587 TRKKKTGESEVDIT
+587 ARKRKLGETEVDIT
-601 QIDLE
+601 KIDLE
-606 DRASFVT
+606 DRASFKT

-725 PEVMAQQ
+725 PEVMAAQ

-743 GVDKATATHI
+743 GVDKAVATHI

-797 ADMDNTDK
+797 ADMDNTEK
-805 VVMVIEECRDD
+805 VVVVIEECRDAGL
-816 KIKVTAPNVN
+816 KVIAPNIN
-826 LSEYKFTV
+826 LSEYKFTI
-834 SNNNEVVYGLGAIK
+834 SEEDEVVYGLGAIK

-858 IEGRNS
+858 IEGRDS
-864 GGAYKDFQDFCNRVD
+864 GGVYKDFQDFCNRVD
-879 LRRCNKRVIET
+879 LRRCNKRVMET

-900 DCTRATLFN
+900 GLTRATLFN
-909 AIPEATK
+909 AIPKATK
-916 AAEQFSKAHAV
+916 AADQFAKAQAV

-935 DFFATGALDSTSGEA
+935 DFFDTGSLDSTSDDT
-950 SSNFTQFPEWP
+950 SNTFEQLPEWP
-961 EDERLRAE
+961 EDERLRNE

-982 EQHLEELRHFTTH
+982 EQYLDELRNFTTH
-995 RLMELNPDK
+995 KLMELNPEK
-1004 KHNIVIAGLIIAMRT
+1004 RQNIVITGLIIAMRT
-1019 MITKRG
+1019 MNTKRG

-1044 FADKYEAFKE
+1044 FADKYEQYQDV
-1054 LLIKDS
+1054 LIKDS
-1060 VIIIAGELGLDH
+1060 VIVLSGELGLDR
-1072 YSGNARIN
+1072 YSGNARIT
-1080 VENIYDLDSARNHF
+1080 VDTIYDLDAARNHY
-1094 ARRLSINI
+1094 ARYLAINI
-1102 QHDQIDQDFIE
+1102 HHEQVNEAFINS
-1113 QFKEVLIPFREGGE
+1113 FKDVLMPFREGGE
-1127 CPVSYNY
+1127 CPVVYNY
-1134 LGEKAKTVISL
+1134 TGEKAKTAIRL
-1145 SADWK
+1145 SDEWK
-1150 VRLSKELLHRID
+1150 VHLTKELLSRID
-1162 SLTQTQSK
+1162 KLTQNQSK
-1170 IIYR
+1170 IRYR